1 MALRRNAQIK
11 PYIQQAGQLLLSDS
25 RDNGL
30 PSRGWRVTKSLYLYD
45 LSVKNKITCQKR
57 ASNLKKIVLAFL
69 IRLIN
74 FKCFFAKTMKLIKS
88 LLMPTPPHGTWM

>member
-57 ASNLKKIVLAFL
+57 ASNLKKNCTCIF
-69 IRLIN
+69 N
-74 FKCFFAKTMKLIKS
+74 KTYKFQMFFCKDNETY
-88 LLMPTPPHGTWM
+88 